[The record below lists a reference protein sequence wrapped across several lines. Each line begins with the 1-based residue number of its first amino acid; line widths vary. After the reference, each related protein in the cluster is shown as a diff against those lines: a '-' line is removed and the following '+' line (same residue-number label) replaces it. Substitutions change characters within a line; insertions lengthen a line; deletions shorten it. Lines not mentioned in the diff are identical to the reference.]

1 MRQSPLEAL
10 SKGDWTTPDLM
21 EKIAQN
27 PRLVAGMRN
36 PKFTTALEAMQKDP
50 RAAMVQFKDQPEIMD
65 FLKEYFGIV
74 GQHFTKLDDEQ
85 NQKSTASG
93 ATASGK
99 QHVGPL
105 AENAIRKEAERK
117 SQGQMGW
124 RSSMDEDEKTKLD
137 EICADKE
144 LVEILMDP
152 KMQHVM
158 QQCSV
163 PGQMKKFMQHPEYGP
178 RIQKLIRAGLLKVEV

>member
-1 MRQSPLEAL
+1 
-10 SKGDWTTPDLM
+10 
-21 EKIAQN
+21 
-27 PRLVAGMRN
+27 
-36 PKFTTALEAMQKDP
+36 
-50 RAAMVQFKDQPEIMD
+50 
-65 FLKEYFGIV
+65 
-74 GQHFTKLDDEQ
+74 
-85 NQKSTASG
+85 
-93 ATASGK
+93 
-99 QHVGPL
+99 
-105 AENAIRKEAERK
+105 
-117 SQGQMGW
+117 MGW
-124 RSSMDEDEKTKLD
+124 RSSMDDDEKTKLD